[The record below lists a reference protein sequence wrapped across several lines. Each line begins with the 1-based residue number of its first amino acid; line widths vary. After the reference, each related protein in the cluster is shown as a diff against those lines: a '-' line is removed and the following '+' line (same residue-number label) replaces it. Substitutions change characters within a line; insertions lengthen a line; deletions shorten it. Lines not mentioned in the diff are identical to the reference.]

1 MARNRR
7 IRHIVLSLALGLL
20 PLAAGA
26 MPSSCADP
34 AYKQFDFW
42 LGDWNV
48 TTPDGKLVGRDHV
61 EKLYGGCVLKENWTG
76 LQGGSGSSFNI
87 YDAPRKLWHQSW
99 VDSMGTLLV
108 LEGGLKDGR
117 MVLSGDQVQKD
128 GSRLL
133 NRITWTPQDG
143 TVRQTWDVSKDGG
156 KTWKIVFDGIYKKA
170 N

>member
-128 GSRLL
+128 GSHLL
-133 NRITWTPQDG
+133 NRLTWAPQDG
-143 TVRQTWDVSKDGG
+143 RVRQTWDVSKDGG

>member
-1 MARNRR
+1 MAWTRR
-7 IRHIVLSLALGLL
+7 IVLSLCLSLL

-26 MPSSCADP
+26 GLPTSCADP
-34 AYKQFDFW
+34 AYRQFDFW

-48 TTPDGKLVGRDHV
+48 TGSDGKLLGREHV

-87 YDAPRKLWHQSW
+87 YDAPRKLWHQTW

-117 MVLSGDQVQKD
+117 MVMTGDQVQKD
-128 GSRLL
+128 GSHLL
-133 NRITWTPQDG
+133 NRITWTPDKG
-143 TVRQTWDVSKDGG
+143 AVRQTWDVSKDGG
-156 KTWKIVFDGIYKKA
+156 KTWKVVFDGIYRKA
-170 N
+170 D